1 MAFKNISKLIFIQ
14 ANPEI
19 KKSHLSRC
27 VFSFGI
33 RDTLTMYDLTLKKNV
48 CIRPVMG
55 RSCTQWFRGW
65 GLGQIWFGV
74 QALDAAF
81 LAVCN

>member
-19 KKSHLSRC
+19 KKSHLIRY

-33 RDTLTMYDLTLKKNV
+33 RETLTMYDYIKKKCLYKASHGKV
-48 CIRPVMG
+48 VYSVVQRMG
-55 RSCTQWFRGW
+55 SGPDLVWNPGS
-65 GLGQIWFGV
+65 
-74 QALDAAF
+74 
-81 LAVCN
+81 

>member
-19 KKSHLSRC
+19 KKSHLTRY

-33 RDTLTMYDLTLKKNV
+33 RETLTMYDLTLKKKCLYKASHGKV
-48 CIRPVMG
+48 VYSVVKRMG
-55 RSCTQWFRGW
+55 SGPDLVWSPGS
-65 GLGQIWFGV
+65 
-74 QALDAAF
+74 
-81 LAVCN
+81 